1 MKTPTSTEPLASAD
15 FDTPV
20 GPMRARASARG
31 LRELHFDARAAAAA
45 AADTDDGA
53 NAAARTHLDAAR
65 RWLDLYWQ
73 GLDPDASVRVALDVR
88 GTPFQ
93 LAVWR
98 RLRTIGWGRTASYG
112 EVAADVAARTAPRA
126 AGVAIG
132 RNPVALIVP
141 CHRVIGKDGSL
152 TGYAGGLERKQTLLV
167 HEGAL
172 LA

>member
-1 MKTPTSTEPLASAD
+1 MKTPTSTQALVTAD

-20 GPMRARASARG
+20 GPMRACASARG
-31 LRELHFDARAAAAA
+31 LCELHFDAHAET
-45 AADTDDGA
+45 ADTDDGD
-53 NAAARTHLDAAR
+53 NAAAQTHLDAAR

-73 GLDPDASVRVALDVR
+73 GLDPDASVRVALDLR

-98 RLRTIGWGRTASYG
+98 RLRTIGWGRTTSYG

-152 TGYAGGLERKQTLLV
+152 TGYAGGLERKQALLV

>member
-1 MKTPTSTEPLASAD
+1 MKTPTSNEPLATAD
-15 FDTPV
+15 FDTPA

-31 LRELHFDARAAAAA
+31 LCELHFDARAAAAD
-45 AADTDDGA
+45 AADGH
-53 NAAARTHLDAAR
+53 NAAANAHLDAAR

-73 GLDPDASVRVALDVR
+73 GRDPDASVRVALDLR

-98 RLRTIGWGRTASYG
+98 KLRSIGWGRTSTYG
-112 EVAADVAARTAPRA
+112 DVAARVAARTAPRA
-126 AGVAIG
+126 AGAAIG

-152 TGYAGGLERKQTLLV
+152 TGYAGGLERKRTLLA